1 MLALIIPWLLALLA
15 IVSIVCLIS
24 KKWKAALFLILMT
37 LALNW
42 WSGCFCFG
50 NKTSCCGDFKILSF
64 NIDGAD
70 VYNDNKTE
78 SIISIINKENPDV
91 IFLTENFMPIRDTI
105 LERLHNMYPYDIR
118 YMAHNIIFSK
128 LPLFE
133 KTFHER
139 PNGGNGY
146 IVHSKVMVNDTPLF
160 LYGCH
165 LSSNNYSSDLDYLT
179 PSDIRSF
186 SDIRT
191 YIKNVSVASRMR
203 ELEADIIVQ
212 SFSETDK
219 VIVMGDFN
227 DICGSETMR
236 TFSNVGLKDAWSEG
250 GFGYGATIHYP
261 LPYRI
266 DHILHNEGLVLK
278 GVKVIDTSDIS
289 DHNALVA
296 VFDFSN

>member
-15 IVSIVCLIS
+15 VVSIVCLIR
-24 KKWKAALFLILMT
+24 KRWKFALFLVVVT

-50 NKTSCCGDFKILSF
+50 NKTSYNGDFKILSF

-105 LERLHNMYPYDIR
+105 LVRLHNMYPYDTR

-139 PNGGNGY
+139 PNGGNGF
-146 IVHSKVMVNDTPLF
+146 IVHSKIIVNDTPLV

-165 LSSNNYSSDLDYLT
+165 LSSNNYSSDLEYLT
-179 PSDIRSF
+179 PRSIRSISDIK
-186 SDIRT
+186 T
-191 YIKNVSVASRMR
+191 YFDNISYASRMR
-203 ELEADIIVQ
+203 RREADIVAQ
-212 SFSETDK
+212 SFNESDN

-236 TFSNVGLKDAWSEG
+236 TFSKVGLKDAWSEG
-250 GFGYGATIHYP
+250 GFGYGATIHTP
-261 LPYRI
+261 IPYRI
-266 DHILHNEGLVLK
+266 DHILYNEGLVLK
-278 GVKVIDTSDIS
+278 GVKVIETSDIS

-296 VFDFSN
+296 VFDFGN